1 MSAQLPLAFRA
12 GQDQRFIDFLGQ
24 DAVRAAIEQLSEGQG
39 RHDVIL
45 VGAAGAGK
53 THLLRAA
60 AAHALATGRSAAY
73 LPMARLVPML
83 PDVMA
88 DFDGHALVCIDDV
101 QALAGNREAEIAL
114 FHFFNRARAEDCR
127 LLFAAEATEVAAEA
141 MPAALGFVLPDLV
154 SRLEQ
159 GLRLSLDVLDE
170 HGKRQVIA
178 RRAGNRGLQLDDA
191 VLDYLFT
198 RISRDLHTLSAVL
211 DRLDQA
217 SLAAQRRLTVP
228 FVKSVLNA

>member
-1 MSAQLPLAFRA
+1 VSAQLPLAFRP

-39 RHDVIL
+39 RHDIIL

-60 AAHALATGRSAAY
+60 AGHALATGRSAAY
-73 LPMARLVPML
+73 LPMAKLVPML

-88 DFDGHALVCIDDV
+88 DFEGHALVCIDDV

-114 FHFFNRARAEDCR
+114 FHFFNRARAADCR
-127 LLFAAEATEVAAEA
+127 LLFAAEA
-141 MPAALGFVLPDLV
+141 MPAALGLVLPDLV

-178 RRAGNRGLQLDDA
+178 RRAGNRGLQIDDA
-191 VLDYLFT
+191 VLDYLFI
-198 RISRDLHTLSAVL
+198 RVSRDLHTLSAVL

>member
-1 MSAQLPLAFRA
+1 MSAQLPLAFKP

-24 DAVRAAIEQLSEGQG
+24 DTVRSAIEQLSEGQG
-39 RHDVIL
+39 QHDIIL

-73 LPMARLVPML
+73 LPMAKRVSML
-83 PDVMA
+83 PGMLA
-88 DFDGHALVCIDDV
+88 DFEGHALVCIDDV
-101 QALAGNREAEIAL
+101 QMLAGNRDAEIAL
-114 FHFFNRARAEDCR
+114 FHFFNRARAEHCR
-127 LLFAAEATEVAAEA
+127 LLFAAEA
-141 MPAALGFVLPDLV
+141 MPASLGFGLPDLV

-159 GLRLSLDVLDE
+159 GLRLNIDVLDE
-170 HGKRQVIA
+170 PGKRQVIT
-178 RRAGNRGLQLDDA
+178 RRAGNRGLQIDDA

-198 RISRDLHTLSAVL
+198 RVSRDLHTLSAVL
-211 DRLDQA
+211 DQLDQA

-228 FVKSVLNA
+228 FVKSVLQG

>member
-12 GQDQRFIDFLGQ
+12 GQDQRFIDFLGLE
-24 DAVRAAIEQLSEGQG
+24 AGRAAIEQLAEGQG
-39 RHDVIL
+39 RHDIPL
-45 VGAAGAGK
+45 VGATGAGK

-73 LPMARLVPML
+73 LPMAKLVPML

-127 LLFAAEATEVAAEA
+127 LLFAAEA

>member
-1 MSAQLPLAFRA
+1 MSAQLPLAFRP

-39 RHDVIL
+39 RHDIIL

-60 AAHALATGRSAAY
+60 AGHALATGRSAAY
-73 LPMARLVPML
+73 LPMAKLVPML

-88 DFDGHALVCIDDV
+88 DFEGHALVCIDDV

-114 FHFFNRARAEDCR
+114 FHFFNRARAADCR
-127 LLFAAEATEVAAEA
+127 LLFAAEA
-141 MPAALGFVLPDLV
+141 MPAALGLVLPDLV

>member
-1 MSAQLPLAFRA
+1 VSAQLPLAFRP

-39 RHDVIL
+39 RHDIIL

-60 AAHALATGRSAAY
+60 AGHALATGRSAAY
-73 LPMARLVPML
+73 LPMAKLVPML

-88 DFDGHALVCIDDV
+88 DFEGHALVCIDDV

-114 FHFFNRARAEDCR
+114 FHFFNRARAADCR
-127 LLFAAEATEVAAEA
+127 LLFAAEA
-141 MPAALGFVLPDLV
+141 MPAALGLVLPDLV

-178 RRAGNRGLQLDDA
+178 RRAGNRGLQIDDA

-198 RISRDLHTLSAVL
+198 RVSRDLHTLSAVL